1 MVRASSI
8 IALVFT
14 MVCGTQAANW
24 YCQCLYPDGSHC
36 CNNADDCTS
45 SCLNAVSNETDK
57 ACNAGGKNSRVSYFN
72 AQFRTTCHE
81 T

>member
-36 CNNADDCTS
+36 CVIAGLPPFLFYATRITHANPRI
-45 SCLNAVSNETDK
+45 DK
-57 ACNAGGKNSRVSYFN
+57 KDK
-72 AQFRTTCHE
+72 
-81 T
+81 

>member
-14 MVCGTQAANW
+14 MVCGTQAAN
-24 YCQCLYPDGSHC
+24 CEKKANFGILQ
-36 CNNADDCTS
+36 NNADDCTS